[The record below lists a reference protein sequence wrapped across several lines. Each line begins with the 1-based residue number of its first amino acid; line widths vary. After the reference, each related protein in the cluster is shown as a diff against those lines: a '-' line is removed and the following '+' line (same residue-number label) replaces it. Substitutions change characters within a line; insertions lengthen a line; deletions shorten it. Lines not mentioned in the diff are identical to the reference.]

1 MNLVQHPDFPD
12 VKVGPMEGPFSY
24 RNHWQEVMEAFAAAG
39 FEVREPNERRRQ
51 ASPCYDFA
59 WYFVV
64 SGLDRHHEVL
74 VTDQPMTPDREEM
87 ILRGAFGM
95 IEERPG
101 MAFHVYSADKLS
113 ARMRTALADSPAGRF
128 LRRVAVEIPIS
139 DIRPMGVPHVVP
151 RILRMMEQ
159 CWQHKIDLDAP
170 GDVLQWLDDVI
181 IEYRP
186 TTDPDEQL
194 PTPGDV
200 LTPPLAAIGLVV
212 TELLRQHLPGPAR
225 IHASVAR
232 AEHDRLDDD
241 RLEAQDWAFVLAVAG
256 GAELEYVYGPGKVFT
271 RYCQGAE
278 QTLLD
283 LLPTELAFPLGPEAM
298 ALVENLPDDPTVEE
312 D

>member
-1 MNLVQHPDFPD
+1 MNLVHHPDFPD
-12 VKVGPMEGPFSY
+12 FKIPPMEGPFSY
-24 RNHWQEVMEAFAAAG
+24 RNRWQEVMEAFAKAG
-39 FEVREPNERRRQ
+39 FEVREPTERRRQ

-64 SGLDRHHEVL
+64 GGLDRHHEVL
-74 VTDQPMTPDREEM
+74 VTDQAMTPDREEA

-101 MAFHVYSADKLS
+101 MAFHMYSGDKLS
-113 ARMRTALADSPAGRF
+113 ARLRTALSDTPAGRF
-128 LRRVAVEIPIS
+128 LRRIAVEIPIG

-151 RILRMMEQ
+151 RIVRMMEQ
-159 CWQHKIDLDAP
+159 CWQHTVDLDSP
-170 GDVLQWLDDVI
+170 GEVLQWLDDVI
-181 IEYRP
+181 MQYR
-186 TTDPDEQL
+186 DHVEPDEQL

-212 TELLRQHLPGPAR
+212 TEILRQQLPGPAR
-225 IHASVAR
+225 VHASVAR

-241 RLEAQDWAFVLAVAG
+241 RLEAQDWAFVIAVAG

-271 RYCQGAE
+271 RYIQGHD
-278 QTLLD
+278 QTLLG
-283 LLPTELAFPLGPEAM
+283 LLPKEIAFPLSPEAL
-298 ALVENLPDDPTVEE
+298 ALVNKLPDDPTVEE